1 MKFKSYDITE
11 YSSFSEMLEA
21 TREAAGNVTAF
32 RYRQKEEIRD
42 ISYAEFTQ
50 DVYSLGRALLELGI
64 SKKHIACLSENRY
77 EWINVFLT
85 CLISDNV
92 FVPIDRD
99 LPSETVINI
108 LNHSD
113 SEIIF
118 CSGAYREL
126 IKENLSFV
134 PELKYIISFDIGENE
149 DNIYSYDA
157 LIKCGEDSL
166 ASDPDGETGRRAPE
180 ETVMI
185 FYTSGTTGSPKG
197 VMLSENNILSCIKG
211 GLSLCRPKGV
221 CLSMLRYSH
230 SYEAVCGLLAGIW
243 CRNTICIND
252 SSRNVATNLKLYR
265 PDYIYTVPA
274 FLEAM
279 YQRAMNTAEKHGI
292 KPLIKG
298 MIAAAK
304 TADHLKVN
312 IGKGLF
318 ASLHRTMGGKLK
330 RIYCGGAPLRW
341 EVAEFFSCAGIPVH
355 NGYGLT
361 ECSPLVSV
369 NPDKHNDC
377 RTAGYPL
384 PCLEIEITDPARDD
398 NGEIC
403 VKGPTVMLGYYK
415 NPEET
420 AKVIRE
426 DGFLI
431 TGDRGHLTDKGQ
443 LVITGRSKD
452 LIVLSNG
459 RIVHPEEIEECI
471 YKIPYIK
478 EVVVYGIREESGI
491 KELCAEV
498 YMDPDLQKDGDLAEQ
513 SEKLQKDVAHRM
525 RKHPTYKQ
533 ISRIVVRAQ
542 EFPKT
547 TSNKIKRNE
556 LGI

>member
-1 MKFKSYDITE
+1 MKLKMYDTQE
-11 YSSFSEMLEA
+11 YSSLAEMLE
-21 TREAAGNVTAF
+21 TSGRNAGGKSAF
-32 RYRQKEEIRD
+32 RYRVGEEIRD
-42 ISYAEFTQ
+42 ISYAEFVQ
-50 DVYSLGRALLELGI
+50 DVYSLRKAMRDLGI
-64 SKKHIACLSENRY
+64 SGKHIACLSENRY
-77 EWINVFLT
+77 EWVNTFLS

-99 LPSETVINI
+99 LHTETIINI

-113 SEIIF
+113 SEVIF
-118 CSGAYREL
+118 CSGQYEEL
-126 IKENLSFV
+126 IRENRNAIPSLR
-134 PELKYIISFDIGENE
+134 YMISFDRAE
-149 DNIYSYDA
+149 DGQGIYSYSA
-157 LIKCGEDSL
+157 LVKNGEDSL
-166 ASDPDGETGRRAPE
+166 ALTPDTDTEARPIDDIA
-180 ETVMI
+180 MI
-185 FYTSGTTGSPKG
+185 IYTSGTTGSPKG
-197 VMLSENNILSCIKG
+197 VMLSESNILACVSS
-211 GLSLCRPKGV
+211 GLKLCKPSGV

-230 SYEAVCGLLAGIW
+230 SYEAVCGLLAGLW
-243 CRNTICIND
+243 CCNTICIND
-252 SSRNVATNLKLYR
+252 SSRNIATNLKLYK
-265 PDYIYTVPA
+265 PTYIYTVPA

-279 YQRAMNTAEKHGI
+279 YQKAMNTAEKHGI
-292 KPLIKG
+292 KPVIKG

-304 TADHLKVN
+304 TADRIKLN

-318 ASLHRTMGGKLK
+318 ASLHRTMGGSLK

-369 NPDKHNDC
+369 NPDRHNDC
-377 RTAGYPL
+377 ATAGYPL
-384 PCLEIEITDPARDD
+384 PCLEIEIRDPARDD

-459 RIVHPEEIEECI
+459 RIVHPEEIEEYL

-498 YMDPDLQKDGDLAEQ
+498 YMDTESQKDKDLSLL
-513 SEKLQKDVAHRM
+513 SERLQKDVAHCM
-525 RKHPTYKQ
+525 RKHPAYKQ
-533 ISRIVVRAQ
+533 ISRIVVRPQ

-547 TSNKIKRNE
+547 SNNKIKRNE